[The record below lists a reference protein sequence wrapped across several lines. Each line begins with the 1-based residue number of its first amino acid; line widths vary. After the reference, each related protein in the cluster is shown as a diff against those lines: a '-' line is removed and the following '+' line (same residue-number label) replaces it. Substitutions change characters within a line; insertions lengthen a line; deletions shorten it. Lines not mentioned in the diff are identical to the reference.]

1 MGDVE
6 VIHPYD
12 NKHIILGQSTIGKE
26 FIEDIPNLDAIIV
39 PVSGGGLLSG
49 VLSYVKKINPSIKFL
64 EQNHQKRM
72 IHLDLFNPER

>member
-1 MGDVE
+1 MGVELYGVIQVINLEREVLTKLKTRGDVE

-49 VLSYVKKINPSIKFL
+49 VLSYVKK
-64 EQNHQKRM
+64 
-72 IHLDLFNPER
+72 